1 MSKAPPKKKLLVKTN
16 EVIAESIN
24 DREPVGAPIVAPIV
38 EPPSLDVSIQAVK
51 IDKRGKHPNVVNNL
65 EKGREKLKAVW
76 EEKRVAKAELVEKAV
91 QKKVALKEKQ
101 KKQIMNDYGVDSL
114 STDEEAEEEVV
125 VPVKRAKAVVKS
137 APPAPKKKTIRY
149 VEEPESS
156 EEEIVYVKRG
166 AKKVASAPQM
176 PSLIFY

>member
-1 MSKAPPKKKLLVKTN
+1 MSKLPPKKKLLVKTN
-16 EVIAESIN
+16 EIVAEPIN
-24 DREPVGAPIVAPIV
+24 VEATVEAPIV
-38 EPPSLDVSIQAVK
+38 ETPPLDISIQAVK

-76 EEKRVAKAELVEKAV
+76 EEKRIAKAELIEKAV

-114 STDEEAEEEVV
+114 STDEEAVEEEVV
-125 VPVKRAKAVVKS
+125 PAKRAKAVVKEAPP

-166 AKKVASAPQM
+166 AKKSSSAPQM